1 MLFLFYYYFSKIF
14 TFFLKKDLN
23 IVKINIIICLT
34 KDEGVFKMELTK
46 NIFFNTDKLV
56 ENSKVKIS
64 YTGDLFQNAVSKTL
78 TQ

>member
-1 MLFLFYYYFSKIF
+1 MPFLFYYYFSKIF

-23 IVKINIIICLT
+23 IVKFNIIIWLT

-56 ENSKVKIS
+56 ENSK
-64 YTGDLFQNAVSKTL
+64 DLALKN
-78 TQ
+78 